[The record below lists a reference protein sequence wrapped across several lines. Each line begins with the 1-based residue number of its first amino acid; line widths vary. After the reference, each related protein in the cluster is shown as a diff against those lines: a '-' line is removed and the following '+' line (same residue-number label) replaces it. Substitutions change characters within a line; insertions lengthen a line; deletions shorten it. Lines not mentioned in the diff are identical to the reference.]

1 MGDRSEKNRLQLK
14 RQSGWF
20 AAGQE
25 VNCALQLLSDAT
37 FKLLVWLCLHAERSR
52 GVLSTTP
59 PELAKALGKNESEI
73 HIALQELQRQGVC
86 SFRADRGI
94 EISDRFWPYQREE
107 ADPAVSDDSRHY
119 VAEVRRLFLAHRCVQ
134 STFTAADEK
143 LALLLYRRGV
153 SLIHV
158 ERAILLGV
166 LRKYLVLEKGRGT
179 MISSL
184 HYFTQLFEEVQ
195 KEISPQYWTYVAHKL
210 KAFEQRVAVCRR
222 GGAEGNG
229 AVEKA

>member
-25 VNCALQLLSDAT
+25 VNCALQLLSDAA
-37 FKLLVWLCLHAERSR
+37 FKLFVWLCMHAERSR
-52 GVLSTTP
+52 GTLSTTP
-59 PELAKALGKNESEI
+59 PELAKALGKNEGEV

-86 SFRADRGI
+86 SFRADHDI
-94 EISDRFWPYQREE
+94 EISDRFGPYQRE

-119 VAEVRRLFLAHRCVQ
+119 VAEVKRLFLAHRCVQ

-143 LALLLYRRGV
+143 LALSLYRRGV
-153 SLIHV
+153 SLIHI

-179 MISSL
+179 LISSL
-184 HYFTQLFEEVQ
+184 HYFAQLFEEVQ
-195 KEISPQYWTYVAHKL
+195 EEISPQYWMYVARKL
-210 KAFEQRVAVCRR
+210 KALEQRVAVCRR
-222 GGAEGNG
+222 GGAEANE